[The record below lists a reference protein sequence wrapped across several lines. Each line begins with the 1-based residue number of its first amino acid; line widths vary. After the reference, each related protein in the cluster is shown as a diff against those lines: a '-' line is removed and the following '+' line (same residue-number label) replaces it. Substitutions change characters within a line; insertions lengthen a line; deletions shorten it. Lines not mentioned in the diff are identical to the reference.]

1 MKSILSIPFLGMT
14 TLFVVTIPAAMPVLA
29 QSTSSAQTKN
39 HPDLDTRIRTDKTQY
54 DPDQAVEIKMSVAN
68 LGKQNLRLTPPRRTG
83 GYKLT
88 ITHAR
93 TGNFIALIE
102 AKMTRNTEMP
112 VLKPEDT
119 LRFSELWDQRDSRGN
134 VVPSGVYN
142 IEVNLYNQTAKTQ
155 VYLAEGKGNP
165 NGNNGDNGQTVYV
178 PVPVPTHPH
187 NNGIGIVPP
196 FSPGG
201 IPISTT
207 VILPGAPINLFSV
220 SLTSDRMKV
229 RPGDRVRLTYRL
241 VNNGPSLCSYNFG
254 SGQQCDFEI
263 APQRSKKLTW
273 RQSDEMRYAQA
284 LTSLS
289 VRAGESQTY
298 TAYWNVPKKCDS
310 GTYKIS
316 AYLTPRGG
324 HQAEM
329 ATCSIEVD

>member
-1 MKSILSIPFLGMT
+1 MIKT
-14 TLFVVTIPAAMPVLA
+14 TLLLTLSLTTLMVVTSTTTPVLA
-29 QSTSSAQTKN
+29 QSAPAKN
-39 HPDLDTRIRTDKTQY
+39 HPDLDTRVRTDKTQY
-54 DPDQAVEIKMSVAN
+54 DPDQAVEIKMSIAN

-83 GYKLT
+83 GYKIT

-93 TGNFIALIE
+93 TGGVITRIE
-102 AKMTRNTEMP
+102 AKMTRNAEMP

-119 LRFSELWDQRDSRGN
+119 LRFSELWDQRDSQGN

-142 IEVNLYNQTAKTQ
+142 IEVDLYNQTAKAQ
-155 VYLAEGKGNP
+155 VYLAEGKGNSNN
-165 NGNNGDNGQTVYV
+165 NGNNGQTVYV
-178 PVPVPTHPH
+178 PVPTPTHPR
-187 NNGIGIVPP
+187 NSGIGIAPP

-207 VILPGAPINLFSV
+207 VVLPGAPINLFSV
-220 SLTSDRMKV
+220 SLMSDKMRV

-241 VNNGPSLCSYNFG
+241 VNNGPSLCSYNFS

-284 LTSLS
+284 LTSIS
-289 VRAGESQTY
+289 VRSQESQTY
-298 TAYWNVPKKCDS
+298 TAYWNVPKNCAS